1 MASNPVQVILN
12 DDNFLRAPDPGQ
24 GGGEK
29 DFFENR
35 DKEFE
40 NHRNELLDSLAS
52 IQKRVS
58 AWSYGPAAI
67 LRVQVRTE
75 ALAKSYRPISAIFL
89 YPDCECVGAD
99 AIGTLFFLV
108 PLEKFPALIRR
119 IEKAEI
125 RVRITNHRETGKPY
139 PVPSRARSETGA
151 IESISIIAAEAKR
164 NFDLDVALET
174 LDDPASVSGYQV
186 ELFAPTM
193 SSDIDPDFYGTKQ
206 LSDSLQR
213 LLQRSDPGTKIQLT
227 PRIGRTPVLE
237 FQLTKSDLPPR
248 IQNRSGIVSSPEQL
262 DLIPAEIDFNPIR
275 HQQFINALA
284 DHPLVRT
291 IHPPMKLTLS
301 SSASEGA
308 AASTVNV
315 PIPKPIPGN
324 VYPLVGV
331 IDSGIAAPLDDWVI
345 DRFDFLDDTDCD
357 AKHGTS
363 VAGLLSVGQQL
374 NGQQIAPEPD
384 GCNLYDIPLYPDVSK
399 TPFKVAY
406 QGGFNSFLEE
416 VDQAVQQAKEDG
428 VRIFN
433 LSINVTSSVDR
444 HRYSNYAARLDKIAD
459 DHDVLFVNSCG
470 NLKLQEAR
478 RPWQSKPKDVI
489 AYFAARTE
497 PDTILK
503 PSESVRAI
511 SVGALNPP
519 STKHLEGA
527 PTTYTRRGPGLQAGL
542 KPDLC
547 TYGGAGTLGGEASG
561 LVSIDRDCVSTDV
574 RGTSFAAPL
583 VTRTLAELDHIT
595 QSTLSTDAL
604 KALVIHSTKT
614 PAPLAKRG
622 HRDLAR
628 QFAGFGQA
636 AAASSLL
643 LTDDH
648 QITLLFESRLRADIG
663 RPTILRFPFLW
674 PQSLVDPNT
683 GACSGHVRMT
693 LVSRPPLDPA
703 FGAEFVRVNLEA
715 SLSQRQP
722 KDRKD
727 GRPSFNNKIDPKHMP
742 KSAGIAIPER
752 ALIQHGLKWWPTK
765 QYEKTLKM
773 SGERSEWRLEVKS
786 LTRAEATFP
795 PDGVP
800 FAVVL
805 TISDPDKTAP
815 IFQEVQQFMQANAVQ
830 TVELQNLARVRTRT

>member
-12 DDNFLRAPDPGQ
+12 DKNFLRAPDPGQ

-29 DFFENR
+29 DFFVDR
-35 DKEFE
+35 DKAFE
-40 NHRNELLDSLAS
+40 AHRNDLVASLTA
-52 IQKRVS
+52 IQTRVS

-75 ALAKSYRPISAIFL
+75 ALAKSYRPISAVFL
-89 YPDCECVGAD
+89 FPDCECVGAD
-99 AIGTLFFLV
+99 AIGTLYFLV
-108 PLEKFPALIRR
+108 PLEKMPALIKR
-119 IEKAEI
+119 IERAETN
-125 RVRITNHRETGKPY
+125 VRIAIHRETGKPY
-139 PVPSRARSETGA
+139 PVPTRARSETGA
-151 IESISIIAAEAKR
+151 IESVSIIESEAKR
-164 NFDLDVALET
+164 DFDLGMALET

-193 SSDIDPDFYGTKQ
+193 SSDIDPDFYGTRQ

-237 FQLTKSDLPPR
+237 FQLTKSDQPPR
-248 IQNRSGIVSSPEQL
+248 IHNRSGIVSSPEQL
-262 DLIPAEIDFNPIR
+262 DLIPAEIDFDPIR
-275 HQQFINALA
+275 HQRFINALA
-284 DHPLVRT
+284 DHPLVRS

-301 SSASEGA
+301 SPSSGKPTDSIA
-308 AASTVNV
+308 NV
-315 PIPKPIPGN
+315 SVPKPVSGN
-324 VYPLVGV
+324 VYPVIGV
-331 IDSGIAAPLDDWVI
+331 IDSGISEALEDWVV
-345 DRFDFLDDTDCD
+345 DRFDFLDESDYD

-363 VAGLLSVGQQL
+363 VAGLVALGQQL
-374 NGQQIAPEPD
+374 NGPHIAPEPD
-384 GCNLYDIPLYPDVSK
+384 GCKLYDIPLYPDVSQ
-399 TPFKVAY
+399 TPFKLAY

-433 LSINVTSSVDR
+433 LSINVTSTVDR

-470 NLKLQEAR
+470 NLPSQQAR
-478 RPWQSKPKDVI
+478 RPWQNKPKDVI

-503 PSESVRAI
+503 PSESVRSI
-511 SVGALNPP
+511 SVGAINPP
-519 STKHLEGA
+519 STQHLEDA
-527 PTTYTRRGPGLQAGL
+527 PTTYTRRGPGLQVGL

-547 TYGGAGTLGGEASG
+547 AYGGAGTLGGAPSG
-561 LVSIDRDCVSTDV
+561 LVSIDRDGLPSDV

-583 VTRTLAELDHIT
+583 VTRTLAELDLIT

-604 KALVIHSTKT
+604 KALVIHSTTT
-614 PAPLAKRG
+614 PAPLARQG

-628 QFAGFGQA
+628 QFGGFGQA
-636 AAASSLL
+636 APASTLL
-643 LTDDH
+643 RTDDH

-674 PQSLVDPNT
+674 PQSLVDPQT
-683 GACSGHVRMT
+683 GACSGRVRMT

-727 GRPSFNNKIDPKHMP
+727 GRPSFNSRIDPKHMP

-765 QYEKTLKM
+765 QYEKTLKKT
-773 SGERSEWRLEVKS
+773 GERSEWRLEVKS

-805 TISDPDKTAP
+805 TISDPDKKAP